1 MVVAKLI
8 ILSKYFKNFLFLLSL
23 YLRKLQHLRL
33 NHENT
38 FSYHEKNLYI
48 SIHFLTK
55 SFVDGSVKVT
65 ENRTM
70 DLYLTINREIETQQ
84 HYFENNGCSWFR
96 M

>member
-8 ILSKYFKNFLFLLSL
+8 ILSKFFINFFVIAFFLSKETFTIKNKSRKHSL
-23 YLRKLQHLRL
+23 
-33 NHENT
+33 
-38 FSYHEKNLYI
+38 KNLYI

-70 DLYLTINREIETQQ
+70 DLYLTINREIEAQQ
-84 HYFENNGCSWFR
+84 QYFEYNGCSWFR

>member
-1 MVVAKLI
+1 MDVVKSTI
-8 ILSKYFKNFLFLLSL
+8 SSKIYQLYVLFIVYLKNLLLF
-23 YLRKLQHLRL
+23 RI

-38 FSYHEKNLYI
+38 FSCHEKNLYI

-84 HYFENNGCSWFR
+84 QYFENNGCSWFR

>member
-1 MVVAKLI
+1 MVVVKLI
-8 ILSKYFKNFLFLLSL
+8 ISSKFKHFSLLL
-23 YLRKLQHLRL
+23 TFYLRKLLQLRI
-33 NHENT
+33 NYEND
-38 FSYHEKNLYI
+38 YLCHEKNLYI

-84 HYFENNGCSWFR
+84 QYFDNNGCSWFR